1 MTVLKAGDRS
11 STQLRDPIELRRS
24 QIRGV
29 TGRARTRFYTRKF
42 DLSGIPPYRP
52 VHQVTKKLRQWGM
65 HYPRLSGLMSA
76 WEAEFLRHHSR
87 ASFDDR
93 LASSAVAIPGLI
105 GGVADLAPIG
115 RQALW
120 TELKGAETQDVFLG
134 GDGTVPLEIT
144 VCTGSFNVSGWTYA
158 LAVFVNATN
167 PISRLTFDQL
177 DGIFGAERSGGW
189 KGLAWDPTVA
199 RGPEGNLRRWGQLGL
214 GGEWENAPINV
225 YAYNLSFHFPDEF
238 DKKVLMN
245 SQKWNERMV
254 TFANR
259 TGDKADGT
267 MTVAGEQMVA
277 AVDADPF
284 GITYTGILYRTE
296 RTKPVALARS
306 SEGPFVELTL
316 ETVQDRSYPLTRDI
330 YYYIPFK
337 PQKGRRAVDPE
348 AAEFLRFL
356 LCREAQEA
364 IQEVDGKYLP
374 LTAEEAARQRAILEG
389 HILD

>member
-1 MTVLKAGDRS
+1 MLKQGDRS
-11 STQLRDPIELRRS
+11 PSDLRDSIELRQS

-29 TGRARTRFYTRKF
+29 TSRGRQKFYTKKF

-52 VHQVTKKLRQWGM
+52 ARKVTRKLRQWGVQ
-65 HYPRLSGLMSA
+65 YPRLSGLMSV
-76 WEAEFLRHHSR
+76 WETEFLRYQPR
-87 ASFDDR
+87 ASFDDN

-105 GGVADLAPIG
+105 AGIADLAPMG

-144 VCTGSFNVSGWTYA
+144 VCTGSYDVSGWTYA
-158 LAVFVNATN
+158 LAVLVNAAN
-167 PISRLTFDQL
+167 PISRLTLEQL

-214 GGEWENAPINV
+214 TGEWADAPINV

-238 DKKVLMN
+238 DKKVLKN
-245 SQKWNERMV
+245 SQKWNETMV

-259 TGDKADGT
+259 TGDKPDGT
-267 MTVAGEQMVA
+267 MTVAGEQMIA
-277 AVDADPF
+277 ALDADRF
-284 GITYTGILYRTE
+284 GITYTGIRYRTE
-296 RTKPVALARS
+296 RSKPVALARS
-306 SEGPFVELTL
+306 AEGPFVGVTL
-316 ETVQDRSYPLTRDI
+316 ETVQDRSYPLTRDV
-330 YYYIPFK
+330 YYYIPLK
-337 PQKGRRAVDPE
+337 PEKGRRRVDPE

-364 IQEVDGKYLP
+364 IQEVDAKYLP
-374 LTAEEAARQRAILEG
+374 LTADEAARQRAVLER